1 MIRFPF
7 VLAGLTLAA
16 ALSGAQA
23 QVNHSGHAAPK
34 ASQAASSA
42 SPSTAAYEA
51 ANARMHKDMAI
62 AYTGD
67 ADTDFLA
74 GMIPHH
80 QGAIDMAQVVLQ
92 HGKDPKVR
100 QLAQAVIAA
109 QKQEIAQMQA
119 WLKERRARP
128 APAAKP

>member
-1 MIRFPF
+1 M
-7 VLAGLTLAA
+7 LAGLTLAA

-34 ASQAASSA
+34 AGTPAPAA

-92 HGKDPKVR
+92 HGKDPRVR

-128 APAAKP
+128 AAAAKP